1 MGGGKEGT
9 WPMSYGLEIS
19 HQAKKTLKLLDKPI
33 VKRLEQRF
41 LELSLAPSDHR
52 LSKPLEMG
60 EGEWTSRVGKWRIIY
75 SVNEAEK
82 TIYVFSIEPR
92 EKAYR
97 RF

>member
-1 MGGGKEGT
+1 
-9 WPMSYGLEIS
+9 MSYGLELS
-19 HQAKKTLKLLDKPI
+19 HQAKKSLKILDKGI
-33 VKRLEQRF
+33 VRRLEQRF
-41 LELSLAPSDHR
+41 LELSLAPFDPR

-60 EGEWTSRVGKWRIIY
+60 KRELTSRVGKWRILY

-82 TIYVFSIEPR
+82 TVYVFSIEPR

>member
-1 MGGGKEGT
+1 
-9 WPMSYGLEIS
+9 MSYGLDLS
-19 HQAKKTLKLLDKPI
+19 HQAKKALKLLDKAI
-33 VKRLEQRF
+33 IKRLEQRF
-41 LELSLAPSDHR
+41 LELSLAPHDPR

-60 EGEWTSRVGKWRIIY
+60 EGELTSRVGKWRILY